1 MDHPSYLF
9 IANSHP
15 VARNVLIQPE
25 RATGSLKHM
34 RHASFTIL
42 PGSTKFPAYSVDVY
56 SPAPAKCIPEAPLIA
71 TLDFARF
78 HRATAPK
85 FKRNSCPSLQEG
97 VL

>member
-15 VARNVLIQPE
+15 VARHVLIQPE
-25 RATGSLKHM
+25 RATGSLKYM

-56 SPAPAKCIPEAPLIA
+56 SPAPAKLHLPLTDLFLSKSPCVFELSIVA
-71 TLDFARF
+71 EPHWYENAAD
-78 HRATAPK
+78 
-85 FKRNSCPSLQEG
+85 
-97 VL
+97 